1 MGVRVQVR
9 SFIEGMIE
17 AELEDVA
24 VPYLFVTASPRA
36 QRIAHG
42 RRQLGQGELHITVI
56 ASLGF
61 IRTVSFQPIS
71 LGSGGNGFPTSV
83 MPVEGSPVKACRRM
97 TWTLQP

>member
-1 MGVRVQVR
+1 MDAG
-9 SFIEGMIE
+9 S
-17 AELEDVA
+17 
-24 VPYLFVTASPRA
+24 
-36 QRIAHG
+36 
-42 RRQLGQGELHITVI
+42 LGKVNCMITVI

-83 MPVEGSPVKACRRM
+83 MPVDGSPLKAYRRM